1 MDKLVVNYYEYK
13 HPIINKDLAIGA
25 HGGKKFPTLG
35 AWYDV
40 INEYEFQTRCPII
53 LKNSHRNKHFTFAC
67 HLKNCPFKVLLSYA
81 GNAASSETS
90 SPSANNNTNLPGTPD
105 HIHHHSNNMNN
116 EDNDNNNGSNNKA
129 SNDSKL
135 DFVTDD
141 LEYHLANTHPDDTND
156 KVESRSNEVNG
167 NNDDDAD
174 ANNIFKQQGVT
185 IKNDTEDD
193 SINKASIDR
202 GLDDESGPTHGN
214 DSGNHRHNEEDDVH
228 TQMTKNYSDVV
239 NDEDINVAIANAVA
253 NVDSQS
259 NNKHDGKDDDATNNN
274 DGQDNTNNNDHNNN
288 SNINNN
294 NVGSHG
300 ISSHSPSSIRDT
312 SMNLDVFNSA
322 TDDIP
327 GPFVVTKIEPY
338 HSHPLEDNLSLGKF
352 ILTKIP
358 KILQNDLKFDQILE
372 SSYNNS
378 NHTVSKFKVSHYVE
392 ESGLLDILM
401 QRYGLTAEDFE
412 KRLLSQIARR
422 ITTYKARF
430 VLKKK
435 KMGEYNDLQPS
446 SSSNNNNNNDGELSG
461 TNLRS
466 NSIDYAKHQ
475 EISSAGTSS
484 NTTKNVNNNKN
495 DSNDDNNGNNNN
507 DASNLMESV
516 LDKTSS
522 HRYQPKKMP
531 SVNKWSKPDQIT
543 HSDVSMVG
551 LDESNDGGNENVHPT
566 LAEVDAQE
574 ARETA
579 QLAIDKINS
588 YKRSIDDK
596 NGDGH
601 NNSSRNVVD
610 ENLINDMDS
619 EDAHKSKR
627 QHLSDI
633 TLEERNE
640 DDKLPHEVAE
650 QLRLLSSHLKEVEN
664 LHQNNDD
671 DVDDVMVDV
680 DVESQY
686 NKNTNHHNN
695 HHSQPHHDEED
706 VAGLI
711 GKADDEEDLSDEN
724 IQPEL
729 RGQ

>member
-81 GNAASSETS
+81 GNSASSEAS
-90 SPSANNNTNLPGTPD
+90 SPSASNNANPSGPPD
-105 HIHHHSNNMNN
+105 HIHHQS
-116 EDNDNNNGSNNKA
+116 DNIDDDDDNGHNNNNKIG
-129 SNDSKL
+129 NDSKL
-135 DFVTDD
+135 EFVTDD
-141 LEYHLANTHPDDTND
+141 LEYHLANTHPDDAND
-156 KVESRSNEVNG
+156 KMGSRNNDVGE

-174 ANNIFKQQGVT
+174 ANNIFKQQGVN

-193 SINKASIDR
+193 SINKSSIDQN
-202 GLDDESGPTHGN
+202 LVDANVSASGSGSRNHDNN
-214 DSGNHRHNEEDDVH
+214 DEDDVH

-259 NNKHDGKDDDATNNN
+259 NNKHDGKDDGAPNN
-274 DGQDNTNNNDHNNN
+274 DDDND
-288 SNINNN
+288 SNINNDNGN
-294 NVGSHG
+294 NNAGNHDV
-300 ISSHSPSSIRDT
+300 SSHSPSSIRDT
-312 SMNLDVFNSA
+312 PMNLDVFNSA

-372 SSYNNS
+372 SSYNSS

-446 SSSNNNNNNDGELSG
+446 SSSNNNNNNNNNNDDELS
-461 TNLRS
+461 NANMRN
-466 NSIDYAKHQ
+466 NSIDYTKHQ
-475 EISSAGTSS
+475 EISSAGVSS
-484 NTTKNVNNNKN
+484 NTTKNENDINNNKN
-495 DSNDDNNGNNNN
+495 DNTNVNSNNSSNDT
-507 DASNLMESV
+507 SNLMEGV

-522 HRYQPKKMP
+522 HRYQPKKLP
-531 SVNKWSKPDQIT
+531 NVNKWNKPDQIT

-551 LDESNDGGNENVHPT
+551 LDEPNEGGNENVHPT

-579 QLAIDKINS
+579 QLAIDKIKS

-596 NGDGH
+596 NRDGYH
-601 NNSSRNVVD
+601 NSSRNVVD

-619 EDAHKSKR
+619 EDNHKSKR

-686 NKNTNHHNN
+686 NKSSAS
-695 HHSQPHHDEED
+695 HHSQPHHDQED
-706 VAGLI
+706 VAGLM
-711 GKADDEEDLSDEN
+711 GKPDDDDDDDDLSDEN

>member
-1 MDKLVVNYYEYK
+1 M
-13 HPIINKDLAIGA
+13 
-25 HGGKKFPTLG
+25 
-35 AWYDV
+35 
-40 INEYEFQTRCPII
+40 
-53 LKNSHRNKHFTFAC
+53 
-67 HLKNCPFKVLLSYA
+67 
-81 GNAASSETS
+81 
-90 SPSANNNTNLPGTPD
+90 
-105 HIHHHSNNMNN
+105 
-116 EDNDNNNGSNNKA
+116 
-129 SNDSKL
+129 
-135 DFVTDD
+135 
-141 LEYHLANTHPDDTND
+141 
-156 KVESRSNEVNG
+156 
-167 NNDDDAD
+167 
-174 ANNIFKQQGVT
+174 
-185 IKNDTEDD
+185 
-193 SINKASIDR
+193 
-202 GLDDESGPTHGN
+202 
-214 DSGNHRHNEEDDVH
+214 
-228 TQMTKNYSDVV
+228 
-239 NDEDINVAIANAVA
+239 
-253 NVDSQS
+253 
-259 NNKHDGKDDDATNNN
+259 
-274 DGQDNTNNNDHNNN
+274 
-288 SNINNN
+288 
-294 NVGSHG
+294 
-300 ISSHSPSSIRDT
+300 
-312 SMNLDVFNSA
+312 
-322 TDDIP
+322 
-327 GPFVVTKIEPY
+327 
-338 HSHPLEDNLSLGKF
+338 
-352 ILTKIP
+352 
-358 KILQNDLKFDQILE
+358 
-372 SSYNNS
+372 
-378 NHTVSKFKVSHYVE
+378 SKFKVSHYVE

-619 EDAHKSKR
+619 EDAHKFKR

-640 DDKLPHEVAE
+640 DDKLPHDVAE

-686 NKNTNHHNN
+686 NKNTTHHNN